1 MTPRGSGNQEFE
13 QWFRSLYSRAYG
25 VALRVVG
32 NPTEAEDAAAEA
44 FSRALLRWRHVGEL
58 DYRDAWLLRVTANVA
73 IDVVRRRRRAP
84 VATSVVEMPE
94 SGAEDRLYL
103 LSALASLPP
112 RQRDVLVLRY
122 FVDLT
127 DEDIA
132 RCLSMAGGTVKA
144 HVHRGLARLRQ
155 RFEVSGEEVPVAL
168 DAH

>member
-1 MTPRGSGNQEFE
+1 MPKKSGNEEFE
-13 QWFRSLYSRAYG
+13 RWFRSLYPRAYG
-25 VALRVVG
+25 IALRIVET
-32 NPTEAEDAAAEA
+32 PAEAEDTAAEA
-44 FSRALLRWRHVGEL
+44 FTRALLRWRRVSEL

-73 IDVVRRRRRAP
+73 IDVVRRRRRMP
-84 VATSVVEMPE
+84 VMSSVVETPE
-94 SGAEDRLYL
+94 SNAEDRLSL
-103 LSALASLPP
+103 LGALATLPP

-144 HVHRGLARLRQ
+144 HVHRGLVRMRQ
-155 RFEVSGEEVPVAL
+155 RFTVNGEEVPVAI